1 MYRTQTDPMA
11 AEGVDAVSCLL
22 APMTLGGE
30 HWQSLRVM
38 HKTAIGAFRE
48 VLDNAADAEASL
60 TVHRVAEGAPVEVWF
75 IFDSAGNLVEIW
87 VKDNGTGM
95 TEKVL
100 RRSYF
105 HLGPGALQ
113 VRGRPGRIVF
123 VLLFPPTCLR
133 SSHPSKLASRLPD
146 SRWRGRGRRRRC
158 GRKSRFFCRI

>member
-11 AEGVDAVSCLL
+11 AEGVDAVSCSL

-48 VLDNAADAEASL
+48 VLDNAADAEAS
-60 TVHRVAEGAPVEVWF
+60 HVEVWF

-95 TEKVL
+95 TEEVL

-105 HLGPGALQ
+105 HLGPGGLQ
-113 VRGRPGRIVF
+113 VRG
-123 VLLFPPTCLR
+123 
-133 SSHPSKLASRLPD
+133 H
-146 SRWRGRGRRRRC
+146 
-158 GRKSRFFCRI
+158 